1 VLLSLIAARFDTT
14 STTGTALDIPQW
26 KSAQQEL
33 QQLFQILEANP
44 NLAVVEGAE
53 EWEDDEKLPVITGKE
68 LFKISGSAASF
79 SERLD
84 DELTRSLQN
93 IDPHT
98 PEYIERLRDE
108 GSLYTVLV
116 RAQLYQEHLVNNAK
130 IAAEQ
135 SSLNRVMTRRIEHL
149 YFKPSQVVDILE
161 TTTWK
166 SIPSSL
172 DSLITPRDA
181 PRHADT
187 LMRILCNYIFKEGDA
202 TQRARSMLFQIYWL
216 ALQDRYFEARDYALM
231 SHLTE
236 SINAFDTPTQ
246 VLFNRALV
254 QIGMAAFRRGLISD
268 AQHTLQEICGS
279 NRQKE
284 LLAQGVQL
292 QRYSQI
298 SPDQERME
306 KQRLYP
312 FHMHINLELLE
323 TIYLTS
329 SMLLEIPLLAQIGS
343 APESKKRIISKQF
356 RRLLE
361 YHERAIFTGP
371 PENTRLVSLS
381 H

>member
-1 VLLSLIAARFDTT
+1 LLSLIAARFDTT
-14 STTGTALDIPQW
+14 STTGTALDIAQW

-33 QQLFQILEANP
+33 QQLFQILEGNTT
-44 NLAVVEGAE
+44 LAVVEGAE
-53 EWEDDEKLPVITGKE
+53 DWEDDEKLPVISGKE
-68 LFKISGSAASF
+68 IFKVPGSAASF

-108 GSLYTVLV
+108 GLLYAILV
-116 RAQLYQEHLVNNAK
+116 RAQLYQEYLVHKAK
-130 IAAEQ
+130 ITEEQ
-135 SSLNRVMTRRIEHL
+135 SSLNRVITRRIEHL

-172 DSLITPRDA
+172 DSPITPRDA
-181 PRHADT
+181 PKDANI

-216 ALQDRYFEARDYALM
+216 ALQDKYFEARDYALM

-236 SINAFDTPTQ
+236 TINAFDTPTQ

-298 SPDQERME
+298 SPDQERLE

-329 SMLLEIPLLAQIGS
+329 SMLLEIPLLAQLGS

-371 PENTRLVSLS
+371 PENTRLVSS
-381 H
+381 VI